1 MNDGCSPGA
10 LAWGT
15 FWENS
20 APPRVASE
28 KRAHKHRLWW
38 CGTTAAWD
46 PIRSAPSA
54 SPPHLS
60 GRTER
65 DEGDA
70 CVGEGL
76 TKSDQGR
83 NALVESLCTAPS
95 RAGKDASDGKTMV
108 VVVTFSLLTDGSQQ
122 FQNNSLKMFFVF
134 CFLMLGE
141 V

>member
-1 MNDGCSPGA
+1 MKSWTSSRDAIKSTPG
-10 LAWGT
+10 T
-15 FWENS
+15 S
-20 APPRVASE
+20 PPR
-28 KRAHKHRLWW
+28 
-38 CGTTAAWD
+38 
-46 PIRSAPSA
+46 
-54 SPPHLS
+54 LS

-108 VVVTFSLLTDGSQQ
+108 VVVAFSL
-122 FQNNSLKMFFVF
+122 
-134 CFLMLGE
+134 
-141 V
+141 